1 MGCNKKMGFE
11 TLSSKQSN
19 VSHLYLKCMACIN
32 LSGMLHKR
40 KSCTDKSNICCKAIE
55 RNSKKGN
62 ALLEYSDKAERE
74 TMARLFFLLVSVKLL
89 SEN

>member
-11 TLSSKQSN
+11 TLSSKQGN

-40 KSCTDKSNICCKAIE
+40 KKLYRQKQY
-55 RNSKKGN
+55 
-62 ALLEYSDKAERE
+62 LL
-74 TMARLFFLLVSVKLL
+74 
-89 SEN
+89 